1 MKIVFLD
8 TLSLGGDADLSPI
21 ASQGEF
27 IAYDG
32 TTQEKVVSRAA
43 GAEVVIANKVRL
55 FQKEIDALPALRL
68 ICIAATGMNNV
79 DVEYARSRGVEVKNV
94 AGYATES
101 VAEATF
107 AMVLALLRNVVYY
120 DRYVKSGAYTSSGR
134 WFHLGASVGE
144 IGGRRWGIIG
154 LGAIGRRVAEIARIF
169 GAEVAYH
176 STSGANLSAPYPHRT
191 LEQLL
196 SESDIVSIHAPLNDA
211 TRGLIGARELAWMK
225 PSSVLVNVGRG
236 KIIDETALAAALEA
250 GKLAGAGLDVFARE
264 PLEADSPLLKI
275 SCPDRLVLAPHSA
288 WSSAEAR
295 QALIVAI
302 AGNIMSIF
310 GEK

>member
-21 ASQGEF
+21 ASLGDF
-27 IAYDG
+27 LAYGD
-32 TTQEKVVSRAA
+32 TLPEDVVERAA
-43 GAEVVIANKVRL
+43 GAEAVIANKVRL
-55 FQKEIDALPALRL
+55 LREEIDALPALRL

-79 DVEYARSRGVEVKNV
+79 DVEYARSHGIEVKNV
-94 AGYATES
+94 AGYATGS

-120 DRYVKSGAYTSSGR
+120 DRYVKSGTYAASGQ
-134 WFHLGASVGE
+134 WFHLGMPVGE
-144 IGGRRWGIIG
+144 IGRRRWGIIG
-154 LGAIGRRVAEIARIF
+154 LGAIGHRVAEIARMF
-169 GAEVAYH
+169 GGEVAYH

-196 SESDIVSIHAPLNDA
+196 RESDIVSIHAPLNDA
-211 TRGLIGARELAWMK
+211 THALIGARELAWMK
-225 PSSVLVNVGRG
+225 PTALLVNAGRG
-236 KIIDETALAAALEA
+236 KIVDEAALAAALDA

-295 QALIVAI
+295 CTLIAAI
-302 AGNIMSIF
+302 ADNIRSIF
-310 GEK
+310 VK